1 MTVALLLAE
10 SRALP
15 KKAQPKKASEPAKP
29 KGRIRLP
36 PDNVANRT
44 ASELARVATQSGS
57 QLPALTTSGSW
68 KPTRDQQLAA
78 VRKRVPDLIAPNL
91 TILFCGINPGLYSAA
106 VGHHFAGPGNLFY
119 PTLFATG
126 FTPRLLTAF
135 DEPEL
140 LSLGYGVTNL
150 VTRPSAGAEDIEKA
164 ELIRGARALRKKVLE
179 HKPRFVAVL
188 GLIAYRLGFEN
199 NKAAVGRQAESIGDT
214 TVWLLPNPS
223 GLNAFHQPAL
233 LHQMFGD
240 FRTAV
245 TESVPRGTS

>member
-1 MTVALLLAE
+1 M
-10 SRALP
+10 
-15 KKAQPKKASEPAKP
+15 
-29 KGRIRLP
+29 
-36 PDNVANRT
+36 
-44 ASELARVATQSGS
+44 ATQSGS

-78 VRKRVPDLIAPNL
+78 VRKRVPDLIAPDL
-91 TILFCGINPGLYSAA
+91 TVLFCGINPGLYSAA

-140 LSLGYGVTNL
+140 LRLGYGVTNL
-150 VTRPSAGAEDIEKA
+150 VTRSTAGAEDISKP
-164 ELIRGARALRKKVLE
+164 ELIRGARALRRKVLE
-179 HKPRFVAVL
+179 YKPRFVAVL
-188 GLIAYRLGFEN
+188 GLIAYRQGFEN
-199 NKAAVGRQAESIGDT
+199 NKAQVGRQDESIGDT

-233 LHQMFGD
+233 LNQMFGD
-240 FRTAV
+240 FHAAV
-245 TESVPRGTS
+245 AEALTPA